1 MPPVANGFVDAIRP
15 DGEMPLDIKRAL
27 REGYDRTIAPNGV
40 ILAGVFFVL
49 SGINAVAA
57 AGAGPRYPAMRFGM
71 FGRPSNPIVWPE
83 LPIPLAGLLSLLAS
97 LGTIVVAIA
106 ALRTFVTDE
115 TETLPEN
122 HFRRRIG
129 WAFLNFLV
137 GAIVFGIIVG
147 LGFVLLVIPGIFLL
161 VSLIFWEVFV
171 AVEDENFVESL
182 RRSWQLAQGNRWQ
195 LFGLGFVVLLV
206 TLVVNVVFSVP
217 GAIVGGFGGVLFAQ
231 AGSAVT
237 TVFGSAVLA
246 RSYCQL
252 TDESI
257 TDTTTSTDVTTGEA
271 GSTTTV
277 EDTDVGADQGRGDR

>member
-1 MPPVANGFVDAIRP
+1 MS
-15 DGEMPLDIKRAL
+15 LDIEQAL
-27 REGYDRTIAPNGV
+27 REGYERTIAPNGV

-71 FGRPSNPIVWPE
+71 FGRPSTPIIWPE

-97 LGTIVVAIA
+97 LGTIAVAIA

-115 TETLPEN
+115 TETLPED

-137 GAIVFGIIVG
+137 GAVVFGITVG
-147 LGFVLLVIPGIFLL
+147 VGFVLLVIPGIFLL
-161 VSLIFWEVFV
+161 VSLIFWEVVV
-171 AVEDENFVESL
+171 AVEDENFVESF

-206 TLVVNVVFSVP
+206 TLVVNAAFSVP
-217 GAIVGGFGGVLFAQ
+217 GALVGGFGGVLFAQ

-252 TDESI
+252 TDESMAGS
-257 TDTTTSTDVTTGEA
+257 TTTADVTTGEA
-271 GSTTTV
+271 GSTPDD
-277 EDTDVGADQGRGDR
+277 EDTGTGAADGREDR